1 MWTRRLQPWL
11 AAAMLT
17 LAPARAQD
25 DLMEKVNHALEQ
37 ARPPLMDHLRQ
48 ATRGQARVGELGLM
62 MLAAIHD
69 GVSPDD
75 PVFAAAQKRLAK
87 AMPAQT
93 YDLALRLMVL
103 EAMPVFPDRLELA
116 HEDAKELLRH
126 RHRGGFTYQTNG
138 NHWDLSN
145 TQYAALGLRA
155 AKALGVPI
163 EKSVWIDLA
172 KEIGSQQDSYGGFAY
187 QARNRGFDP
196 GGYASMTAAGIA
208 VLAICRQAI
217 DGDTAR
223 DNELDKK
230 ISRGWEWF
238 RHNLDTIGSA
248 TERWSFYFHYGL
260 ERAAIL
266 TDVVKVGEVDW
277 YAKGARMFVD
287 TQQSGG
293 GWASKSDGGLGGH
306 MPGSGHSV
314 STAFAVLFLRRKFQK
329 NLGPVTPRPVMLA
342 AVGPTAAPKDIESC
356 TAELVRRGKGA
367 MPDVLKALRCEVEP
381 RRRAAC
387 NALLAIAG
395 DAFGYDPALDQ
406 DRNQDALRKAELWYL
421 KNR

>member
-1 MWTRRLQPWL
+1 
-11 AAAMLT
+11 MLT

-37 ARPPLMDHLRQ
+37 ARPALMDHLRQ
-48 ATRGQARVGELGLM
+48 ATRGQARVGELALLL
-62 MLAAIHD
+62 LAAIHD

-75 PVFAAAQKRLAK
+75 PVFAAAQKRLGK

-103 EAMPVFPDRLELA
+103 EALPAFPDRLELA
-116 HEDAKELLRH
+116 QADAEELLRH
-126 RHRGGFTYQTNG
+126 RHRGAFTYQTQG

-155 AKALGVPI
+155 AKALGVSI
-163 EKSVWIDLA
+163 ENSVWIELA
-172 KEIGSQQDSYGGFAY
+172 KAIGAQQDSFGGFAY

-196 GGYASMTAAGIA
+196 CGYASMTAAGIA

-223 DNELDKK
+223 DTELEKK
-230 ISRGWEWF
+230 ITRGWDWF

-248 TERWSFYFHYGL
+248 TERRSFYFHYGL

-266 TDVVKVGEVDW
+266 TDVVKIGEVDW
-277 YAKGARMFVD
+277 YAKGALMFVD

-293 GWASKSDGGLGGH
+293 GWTSKSDGELGGH
-306 MPGSGHSV
+306 LPGAGHSV

-329 NLGPVTPRPVMLA
+329 NLGFQESVGPITPRPVMLA
-342 AVGPTAAPKDIESC
+342 AVGPTSAQKDIESC

-367 MPDVLKALRCEVEP
+367 MPDVLKAMRCEVEP
-381 RRRAAC
+381 RRRAAS

-395 DAFGYDPALDQ
+395 EAFGFDPALDQ
-406 DRNQDALRKAELWYL
+406 EQNQDALRKAELWYL